1 MGAEVGRPTF
11 LAMLAEAYQKTG
23 QTDEA
28 LAALDEALVD
38 IEISGERRDEA
49 EIYRIKG
56 ELLLISGAQ
65 SEAEVCF
72 RQAIDIARRQQARSW
87 ELRAA
92 MSMARLQQNQG
103 DNKQARQNIEEILG
117 WFTEGFETADL
128 IEAKAIIAALS

>member
-1 MGAEVGRPTF
+1 
-11 LAMLAEAYQKTG
+11 
-23 QTDEA
+23 
-28 LAALDEALVD
+28 LDEALVD
-38 IEISGERRDEA
+38 IKISGERRDEA

-65 SEAEVCF
+65 SEAEGCF

-92 MSMARLQQNQG
+92 MSMARLHQNQG
-103 DNKQARQNIEEILG
+103 DNEQARQNIEEILD
-117 WFTEGFETADL
+117 WFTEGFRTADL